1 MAFPQEFIKFGKV
14 TFTNCSVTLFSSSH
28 NTRSIANVPAG
39 KIVNAYWQGTNIV
52 VELSDGWVYVYS
64 DFGSYSS
71 RYKK

>member
-28 NTRSIANVPAG
+28 NTR